1 MRHLKAGKA
10 LGVTPSHRRAML
22 RNIVTSV
29 LEHGRITT
37 TVTRAKELRKPL
49 DHMIGLGK
57 RGDLHARRQALAF
70 VKSKAAMANL
80 FGELAERYS
89 GRDGGYS
96 RIFKTSHR
104 RKGDGAQMAIV
115 QLVDD
120 ENDPFAGDKPK
131 RKGKPKAGK
140 KDESVLKDVAKAVSA
155 DSGKS
160 ESEKSG

>member
-29 LEHGRITT
+29 LEHGRIKT

-89 GRDGGYS
+89 DRDGGYS
-96 RIFKTSHR
+96 RIFKISRR
-104 RKGDGAQMAIV
+104 RKGDGAELAVIEI
-115 QLVDD
+115 LGS
-120 ENDPFAGDKPK
+120 ELKK
-131 RKGKPKAGK
+131 RAEDRRKRREERLK
-140 KDESVLKDVAKAVSA
+140 KQQEEEQKEAAPAEEESPPAAST
-155 DSGKS
+155 SS
-160 ESEKSG
+160 

>member
-22 RNIVTSV
+22 RNLVTSV

-37 TVTRAKELRKPL
+37 TLTRAKELRKPL

-80 FGELAERYS
+80 FGEFAERYS
-89 GRDGGYS
+89 DRDGGYT
-96 RIFKTSHR
+96 RIFTTRR
-104 RKGDGAQMAIV
+104 RKGDGALLAIV
-115 QLVDD
+115 QLVGH
-120 ENDPFAGDKPK
+120 ENDPFADDKPK
-131 RKGKPKAGK
+131 RRDKPKSGK
-140 KDESVLKDVAKAVSA
+140 KDKSVLEDVAKEVSA
-155 DSGKS
+155 
-160 ESEKSG
+160 KSGPSEEENPK